1 VFTGIITDLGRVRS
15 VERQGERRI
24 GIATSY
30 DTETIALGASVAC
43 AGACLTVVDKDRG
56 WFAADVS
63 AETLARTTI
72 ASWAEGTPVNLERSL
87 RVGDELG
94 GHWVSGH
101 VDGLARLAAREADG
115 ESLRLTFAAAPELAR
130 FITAKGSIALDGVSL
145 TVNEVDGVRFQVNI
159 IPYTQ
164 TQTSLGGLRPD
175 DAANLEVDLV
185 ARYLARLTED
195 LRA

>member
-1 VFTGIITDLGRVRS
+1 MFTGIITDLGRVRS
-15 VERQGERRI
+15 IERRAETRI
-24 GIATSY
+24 AIATSY
-30 DTETIALGASVAC
+30 DTATLDIGASVAC

-72 ASWAEGTPVNLERSL
+72 AGWVEGTPVNLERSL

-101 VDGLARLAAREADG
+101 IDGVAPLVARESEG
-115 ESLRLTFAAAPELAR
+115 GSLRLTFAAPPELAR
-130 FITAKGSIALDGVSL
+130 FVAAKGSVGLDGVSL
-145 TVNEVDGVRFQVNI
+145 TVNEVDGARFQVNI
-159 IPYTQ
+159 IPHTQ
-164 TQTSLGGLRPD
+164 TRTSLGGLRPNY
-175 DAANLEVDLV
+175 AANLEVDVV

-195 LRA
+195 